1 MSETMSARGSSNAR
15 GRATARAIESAAV
28 RLATE
33 QGVAAVTVDQ
43 ICAEAGIAQR
53 TFFNHFDTKEDA
65 LLGKDLPQVDEQRT
79 REYLSST
86 AVGVLA
92 GALNLVQLPTPG
104 DSGHELL
111 LARIALLS
119 TSPALAERQALRM
132 RPLADEVQSIITLKL
147 ADIAPDRTRE
157 ELNTSAAL
165 ITQIASGLMLTS
177 ALPRLDNS
185 PIPTLQDLT
194 WIWPRLL

>member
-1 MSETMSARGSSNAR
+1 MSARGGSNAR

-33 QGVAAVTVDQ
+33 HGVAAVTVDQ
-43 ICAEAGIAQR
+43 ICADAGIAQR

-65 LLGKDLPQVDEQRT
+65 LLGKDLPWIDEQRA

-86 AVGVLA
+86 TIGVLA

-104 DSGHELL
+104 DSDHELL

-147 ADIAPDRTRE
+147 NDLAPDRSPQ
-157 ELNTSAAL
+157 ELNSSAAL
-165 ITQIASGLMLTS
+165 ITQIASTLMLTS
-177 ALPRLDNS
+177 ALPGLENS
-185 PIPTLQDLT
+185 PTPTLHDLT
-194 WIWPRLL
+194 WIWPQLL

>member
-1 MSETMSARGSSNAR
+1 MSARGGSNAR

-65 LLGKDLPQVDEQRT
+65 LLGKYLPRIDEQRT

-86 AVGVLA
+86 TVGVLA
-92 GALNLVQLPTPG
+92 GALELIQLPAPG
-104 DSGHELL
+104 ESDHELL
-111 LARIALLS
+111 LARISLLS
-119 TSPALAERQALRM
+119 TSPTLAERQALRM
-132 RPLADEVQSIITLKL
+132 RPLADEVQSIILLKL
-147 ADIAPDRTRE
+147 TDLAPDRSRE
-157 ELNTSAAL
+157 ELHTSAAV
-165 ITQIASGLMLTS
+165 ITQIVSALMLTS
-177 ALPRLDNS
+177 ALPSLDGS
-185 PIPTLQDLT
+185 PTPTVHDLA

>member
-1 MSETMSARGSSNAR
+1 MSARGGSNAR

-65 LLGKDLPQVDEQRT
+65 LLGKDLPQVDEQRA

-86 AVGVLA
+86 TVGVLV

-104 DSGHELL
+104 DGDHELL
-111 LARIALLS
+111 LARVSLLS

-147 ADIAPDRTRE
+147 TDIAPDRTRE
-157 ELNTSAAL
+157 DLNSSAAL

-177 ALPRLDNS
+177 ALPHPDHLPVPS
-185 PIPTLQDLT
+185 IQDLA
-194 WIWPRLL
+194 WIWHRLL

>member
-1 MSETMSARGSSNAR
+1 MSETMSARGNSNAR

-28 RLATE
+28 RLATVH
-33 QGVAAVTVDQ
+33 GVAAVTVDQ

-86 AVGVLA
+86 TVGVLA
-92 GALNLVQLPTPG
+92 GALNLVRLPTPG
-104 DSGHELL
+104 DSDHELL

-119 TSPALAERQALRM
+119 TSPALAERQALRL

-147 ADIAPDRTRE
+147 TDIAPDRTRE
-157 ELNTSAAL
+157 ELHTSATL

-177 ALPRLDNS
+177 ALPRPDQPLAPS
-185 PIPTLQDLT
+185 IQDLA
-194 WIWPRLL
+194 WVWPRLL